1 MIDEKKLISE
11 LEKWMN
17 DTAYLKEKYSGSVQ
31 FKDGAGDNIIY
42 DHAEIAHDII
52 STVIDKINEQKKDW
66 KYTPESKVQEDL
78 KKQII
83 RCICGDCDYC
93 QYYDKT
99 VNACNHESLAR
110 KVDNAYVSEWNPCSE
125 RLPEEHEETKDV
137 FDIYTLAVV
146 DIEHHMVSDLVIVTV
161 YDYYNNKV
169 FVCND
174 CTVDGKWCNF
184 PESSDTYDVLAW
196 MPMPEPYKEKN
207 NE

>member
-1 MIDEKKLISE
+1 MIDENKLLSE

-42 DHAEIAHDII
+42 AHAEIAYDVI

-66 KYTPESKVQEDL
+66 KYVPENKMQKDL

-99 VNACNHESLAR
+99 VNACNHEALAR
-110 KVDNAYVSEWNPCSE
+110 KVDNAYVSEWTPCSE
-125 RLPEEHEETKDV
+125 QLPKEIEKEGINGIRKLYFVT
-137 FDIYTLAVV
+137 FDDGTNGIGSYMHNEKGWLTRKFYREKEFSTDDTVV
-146 DIEHHMVSDLVIVTV
+146 
-161 YDYYNNKV
+161 
-169 FVCND
+169 
-174 CTVDGKWCNF
+174 
-184 PESSDTYDVLAW
+184 AW
-196 MPMPEPYKEKN
+196 MKLPAPYKN
-207 NE
+207 DNDD